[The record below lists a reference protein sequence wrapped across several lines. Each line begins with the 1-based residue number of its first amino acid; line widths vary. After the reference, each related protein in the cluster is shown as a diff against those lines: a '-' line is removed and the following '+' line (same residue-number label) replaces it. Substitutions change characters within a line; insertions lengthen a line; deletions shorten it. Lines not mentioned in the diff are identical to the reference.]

1 MAAAPHTTE
10 ALPADLEA
18 AILRLKEERNA
29 VLLAHYYQESEIQ
42 DLADFVGDSLA
53 LAQAA
58 TRVERDVIVFCGVH
72 FMAETAKILNPTRKV
87 IVPDLAAGC
96 SLADGCPADQFAR
109 FKAEH
114 PGAKVLSYINCSAEV
129 KAMSDLICTSSNA
142 VAMARQFEGQPLILA
157 PDRHLA
163 RWIAQQLGRDDLI
176 IWPGTCIVHEQF
188 NARELAKLKVRHPEA
203 EVLAHPECQAAVLD
217 QADFVASTTGII
229 KRAVESPAK
238 TLVIA
243 TEDGVFH
250 QIEKK
255 LAERGLEKT
264 LIQAPGLDESCAC
277 NRCPFMRLNTL
288 EKLYLCLRD
297 LEPEVTVPED
307 VRRRA
312 LVPIQRMLELSH
324 AEPPRAAQADAR
336 V

>member
-1 MAAAPHTTE
+1 MAAAQKTTE
-10 ALPADLEA
+10 TFPADLEG
-18 AILRLKEERNA
+18 AIRSLKRERNA
-29 VLLAHYYQESEIQ
+29 VLLAHYYQESEVQ

-58 TRVERDVIVFCGVH
+58 STVDRDVIAFCGVH

-87 IVPDLAAGC
+87 VVPDLAAGC
-96 SLADGCPADQFAR
+96 SLADGCPPDQFRR
-109 FKAEH
+109 FIEQH

-129 KAMSDLICTSSNA
+129 KAMSDLICTSANA

-188 NARELAKLKVRHPEA
+188 NARELAKLKVLHPKA
-203 EVLAHPECQAAVLD
+203 EVLAHPECQASVLD
-217 QADFVASTTGII
+217 QADFIASTTGII
-229 KRAVESPAK
+229 KRAVESPAEA
-238 TLVIA
+238 LIIA

-255 LAERGLEKT
+255 LAEQGRKKT
-264 LIQAPGLDESCAC
+264 LIQAPGMDESCAC

-288 EKLYLCLRD
+288 EKVYLCLRD
-297 LEPEVTVPED
+297 LAPEVTVPED
-307 VRRRA
+307 VRRKA
-312 LVPIQRMLELSH
+312 LVPIQRMLALSK
-324 AEPPRAAQADAR
+324 AAAPPKA
-336 V
+336 

>member
-1 MAAAPHTTE
+1 MAAAPQTE
-10 ALPADLEA
+10 AFPADLEA
-18 AILRLKEERNA
+18 EIVRLKREQNA
-29 VLLAHYYQESEIQ
+29 VLLAHYYQEDEIQ

-58 TRVERDVIVFCGVH
+58 RNVDRDVIVFCGVH

-87 IVPDLAAGC
+87 VVPDLAAGC
-96 SLADGCPADQFAR
+96 SLADGCPPDQFRR
-109 FKAEH
+109 FITAH
-114 PGAKVLSYINCSAEV
+114 PGAKVLTYINCSAEV

-142 VAMARQFEGQPLILA
+142 VAMARQFDGEPLILA

-163 RWIAQQLGRDDLI
+163 RWIAQELGRDDLI

-188 NARELAKLKVRHPEA
+188 NARELAKLKVRHRDA
-203 EVLAHPECQAAVLD
+203 EVLAHPECQASVLD
-217 QADFVASTTGII
+217 QADFVASTSGII
-229 KRAVESPAK
+229 ARAVDSPAD
-238 TLVIA
+238 TLIIA

-255 LAERGLEKT
+255 LAERGKKKT
-264 LIQAPGLDESCAC
+264 LIQAPGMDESCAC

-297 LEPEVTVPED
+297 LRPEVTVPEEI
-307 VRRRA
+307 RKRA
-312 LVPIQRMLELSH
+312 LVPIERMLALSK
-324 AEPPRAAQADAR
+324 AAPAPAPQRAAAPL
-336 V
+336 